1 MWPPSC
7 AGLSEQATLSL
18 APVRVR
24 WDYDSLTIGAK
35 PFISFLVWP
44 VFSNWTS
51 IMSPTTEITVPA
63 PKVWWLTVSPA
74 AKSCD
79 ALARSTLRSTV
90 GDTLDDGVLAR
101 GAPEPKVEAT
111 RPASGETPRWRS
123 VP

>member
-1 MWPPSC
+1 MCSPSC
-7 AGLSEQATLSL
+7 AGLSEQAMLPYTP
-18 APVRVR
+18 AQVRR
-24 WDYDSLTIGAK
+24 DHDSLTIGAK

-51 IMSPTTEITVPA
+51 IMSPTTEITVPV
-63 PKVWWLTVSPA
+63 PKVLWLTVSPA

-90 GDTLDDGVLAR
+90 GDTLDDGFLAR

-111 RPASGETPRWRS
+111 RPASG
-123 VP
+123 

>member
-44 VFSNWTS
+44 VFSN
-51 IMSPTTEITVPA
+51 
-63 PKVWWLTVSPA
+63 
-74 AKSCD
+74 
-79 ALARSTLRSTV
+79 
-90 GDTLDDGVLAR
+90 
-101 GAPEPKVEAT
+101 
-111 RPASGETPRWRS
+111 
-123 VP
+123 